1 LPNIVGISV
10 YLVTRKLFP
19 EKVKSFD
26 KDPVVAVRGGDT
38 KTKMLIRIFRKL
50 IKCRTLKIALFA
62 TFNIAGI
69 TFFSD
74 EIVALLTDDIFNSIR
89 FIDTDG
95 NLKILCDIVEE
106 YEIKSHITKIK

>member
-1 LPNIVGISV
+1 MKIELNLIEMIKALFEANLLLHFSIK
-10 YLVTRKLFP
+10 KLN
-19 EKVKSFD
+19 K
-26 KDPVVAVRGGDT
+26 
-38 KTKMLIRIFRKL
+38 
-50 IKCRTLKIALFA
+50 ALFSFA